1 MSLLAPTALAL
12 GLLAVPILLLYMLRQ
27 KRRDRLVSSTLLW
40 RDLVRDRT
48 ANAPWQRLRRN
59 LLLLLQLLIL
69 ALLVLALARPTLPLE
84 GQIDGNLIVLLDT
97 SASMGATDGADGANR
112 FQAATAQVE
121 QLIDGLGGG
130 DGMTLIAVGRAPI
143 VLSAATGDRDLL
155 RAALDNAA
163 PEYSAADWPAALALA
178 AGLTHGL
185 AEPRLVIV
193 SDGGLPA
200 DLPDV
205 PAEVTFLPVGRSGDN
220 LALASLGVRPAAEGL
235 EALVSVANHGAAP
248 GQVLLS
254 LTVDSVLF
262 DSRQLDIAPEGTAG
276 VTWQLPAEA
285 KVIEAHLE
293 PLDGTADYLDVDNRA
308 WHVAGSGADQRVL
321 LFSEGNLFLER
332 LFAILP
338 GYEVVRA
345 AAGEA
350 TTAPEDGGSAGFY
363 IFDGVALPE
372 TLPVGNLL
380 IINPQPTDESANL
393 IQVTGSFTE
402 TQFIA
407 QADHALLADV
417 DWRSVNIAE
426 AQTVTAPGLVPL
438 ISATGGPL
446 LLAGEVNGR
455 RVVVLP
461 FDLNQS
467 DLPLQIA
474 FPALMANIAAWLN
487 PGPAFTMN
495 ETLQPGSVV
504 SLLPDARAERIT
516 ITMPDGAIRQQA
528 LDESSGM
535 VLFQDTQLPGL
546 YTVSSRDREG
556 TEQPVG
562 AFAVNFFNPGE
573 SRIQPTDTL
582 RIGRLDVPSG
592 VNQVAGAREV
602 GHWLLGAGFIILL
615 VEWWVAYH
623 RRAGALGTRS

>member
-1 MSLLAPTALAL
+1 MRSVSV
-12 GLLAVPILLLYMLRQ
+12 GWM
-27 KRRDRLVSSTLLW
+27 RDSPGSKKL
-40 RDLVRDRT
+40 T
-48 ANAPWQRLRRN
+48 ANAP
-59 LLLLLQLLIL
+59 
-69 ALLVLALARPTLPLE
+69 T
-84 GQIDGNLIVLLDT
+84 
-97 SASMGATDGADGANR
+97 
-112 FQAATAQVE
+112 
-121 QLIDGLGGG
+121 
-130 DGMTLIAVGRAPI
+130 

-155 RAALDNAA
+155 RAALNNATL
-163 PEYSAADWPAALALA
+163 EHSAADWPAALALA

-185 AEPRLVIV
+185 ADPRLVIV

-235 EALVSVANHGAAP
+235 EALVSVANNGTAA

-254 LTVDSVLF
+254 LTVDGVLF
-262 DSRQLDIAPEGTAG
+262 DSRQLDVAPAETTG

-285 KVIEAHLE
+285 NVIEAHLE
-293 PLDGTADYLDVDNRA
+293 PLDGTADYLAVDNRA
-308 WHVAGSGADQRVL
+308 WHVAGSGAGQRVML
-321 LFSEGNLFLER
+321 VSEGNLFLER
-332 LFAILP
+332 LFAVLP

-345 AAGEA
+345 AADDAASEGQA
-350 TTAPEDGGSAGFY
+350 SAGFY
-363 IFDGVALPE
+363 IFDGVPLPE
-372 TLPVGNLL
+372 TLPAGNLL

-393 IQVTGSFTE
+393 IQVTGSFTD

-407 QADHALLADV
+407 QADHPLLADV

-426 AQTVTAPGLVPL
+426 AQTVIAPGLVPL
-438 ISATGGPL
+438 VSATGGPL
-446 LLAGEVNGR
+446 LLAGEVDGR

-504 SLLPDARAERIT
+504 SLLPDARAEMIT
-516 ITMPDGAIRQQA
+516 ITTPDGAIWQQA

-546 YTVSSRDREG
+546 YTVSSRDRDG
-556 TEQPVG
+556 IEQPVG
-562 AFAVNFFNPGE
+562 AFAVNFFDPGE

-592 VNQVAGAREV
+592 VNQAVGVREV
-602 GHWLLGAGFIILL
+602 GHWLLGAGFIVLL

-623 RRAGALGTRS
+623 RRAGVLGIRS

>member
-1 MSLLAPTALAL
+1 MALLAPTALAL

-40 RDLVRDRT
+40 RDLIRDRT

-84 GQIDGNLIVLLDT
+84 GQIDGNLIVLIDT
-97 SASMGATDGADGANR
+97 SASMGATDGADGTTR

-121 QLIDGLGGG
+121 RLIDGLGGG
-130 DGMTLIAVGRAPI
+130 DEMTLIAAGRAPI

-155 RAALDNAA
+155 RVALNNATL
-163 PEYSAADWPAALALA
+163 EYSAADWPAALALA

-185 AEPRLVIV
+185 ADPRLVIV

-235 EALVSVANHGAAP
+235 EALISVANPGAAA

-254 LTVDSVLF
+254 LTVDGVLF
-262 DSRQLDIAPEGTAG
+262 DSRQLDIAPQETTG

-308 WHVAGSGADQRVL
+308 WYVAGGQADQRVM

-332 LFAILP
+332 LFAVLP

-345 AAGEA
+345 AVDDA
-350 TTAPEDGGSAGFY
+350 APEDQGSAGFY
-363 IFDGVALPE
+363 IFDGVPLPE
-372 TLPVGNLL
+372 TLPTGNLL

-393 IQVTGSFTE
+393 IQVTGSFTD

-407 QADHALLADV
+407 QADHPLLADV

-426 AQTVTAPGLVPL
+426 AQTITAPGLVPVV
-438 ISATGGPL
+438 SAAGGPL
-446 LLAGEVNGR
+446 LLAGEVDGR

-504 SLLPDARAERIT
+504 SLLPDARAEMIT
-516 ITMPDGAIRQQA
+516 ITTPDGAIRQQA

-546 YTVSSRDREG
+546 YTVSSQDRDG
-556 TEQPVG
+556 IEQAVG
-562 AFAVNFFNPGE
+562 VFAVNFFDPGE

-582 RIGRLDVPSG
+582 RIGRVDVPSG
-592 VNQVAGAREV
+592 VNQAVGAREV
-602 GHWLLGAGFIILL
+602 GHWLLGAGFIVLL

-623 RRAGALGTRS
+623 RRAGVLGTRS